1 MAAFVSFDFIETS
14 SKSAVFLYVAKCTIK
29 SVNKA
34 THEMTEKAIVFP
46 PITKKN
52 HSTSDAIHINKPINL
67 LVEEFNNDFRNELV
81 KHSFI
86 FVKNPKDKTIINQFL
101 GEEALEELSIEV
113 LN

>member
-29 SVNKA
+29 SVDKE
-34 THEMTEKAIVFP
+34 THEMKEKAIVFP

-52 HSTSDAIHINKPINL
+52 HSTVDSIHITKPINL
-67 LVEEFNNDFRNELV
+67 LVEEFNNDFRNELA
-81 KHSFI
+81 KNSFI
-86 FVKNPKDKTIINQFL
+86 FVKNLKDKAIINQFL
-101 GEEALEELSIEV
+101 SEEALEDLSIEV